1 MDVAVARA
9 TVKRF
14 ARARRDD
21 SVAFDGTAPLPL
33 RRFFDGRSLST
44 WLGCLVMASAADP
57 RRPPEP
63 PVEEPHPTEPPAG
76 DPPPEEPP
84 VRDPPPRSPPREDPP
99 PEDPPREDP
108 PPEEPPARTPHT

>member
-1 MDVAVARA
+1 MVAACA

-14 ARARRDD
+14 APLCRAR
-21 SVAFDGTAPLPL
+21 AAA
-33 RRFFDGRSLST
+33 FFDGRSQST
-44 WLGCLVMASAADP
+44 WLVCRMMGSAGDP

-76 DPPPEEPP
+76 DPPLEQPP

-99 PEDPPREDP
+99 PEDPPHDDP